1 MISSVYNGYMI
12 MKQLLLR
19 EIVVGFF
26 VLNLITIFNKHNHLD
41 YMHSR
46 FQ

>member
-19 EIVVGFF
+19 EIIVGFF
-26 VLNLITIFNKHNHLD
+26 VFKFDHNI
-41 YMHSR
+41 YQTQSS
-46 FQ
+46 